1 MIVVPPVGRLI
12 NLCAHAFIKAG
23 ETSCSIPLKPSCC
36 HRQRGVHSRERS
48 CNPRLSGWQSAQ
60 REKHHMRA
68 SAFHSS
74 FSWGLHCTLS
84 CIARRFSCASLL
96 NRVTAGLRTFLLQR
110 CPRNPRNFCCEP
122 SASETEVRPRAPNAS
137 APFRGRCAR
146 RRGCSH
152 DSATATWHIAL

>member
-74 FSWGLHCTLS
+74 GKSGFVPALGATVKSCTTSLDRQCRCSILHISHVRYRNLPTPV
-84 CIARRFSCASLL
+84 RFTGELHSQASGPGQCGRIFDPHQEQL
-96 NRVTAGLRTFLLQR
+96 VILQR
-110 CPRNPRNFCCEP
+110 LAAPRGLQSRQ
-122 SASETEVRPRAPNAS
+122 
-137 APFRGRCAR
+137 
-146 RRGCSH
+146 
-152 DSATATWHIAL
+152 